1 MLMKTAKLLDVD
13 IMELINK
20 KSFESILM

>member
-1 MLMKTAKLLDVD
+1 MLMKTAKLLDVE
-13 IMELINK
+13 IMDLIDK